1 MWFCDYNAD
10 ASRDNDRNTEPHLIE
25 ILAHCPSPPIC
36 WLLFPYVP
44 LFPDLCSPV
53 HICWQYLQSSI
64 VLFCQDDQAE
74 VSPPDST
81 LSTYHLPFTSVLYW
95 LPWCFPCASG
105 LCFTLSFSDVSFVWK
120 APVRK
125 SCSPCCL
132 FWSLGFKLQAATP
145 LLPKLLILLPQLVQL
160 FLFLLSSSLNYIF
173 KLVLS
178 VCVGVGGGVGVWVCL
193 YLCGVAHTHAMCWAW
208 RSEDNYPNSL
218 LLPFGSWASNSGH
231 QTWLS
236 HLAGP
241 FSGFSSSIPCYQLHC
256 ALARPLCWEF
266 VICHLPLLI
275 QELDAQGFLFFSP
288 VFLFINIWISLLK
301 IF

>member
-132 FWSLGFKLQAATP
+132 FWSLGFKFQAATP

-178 VCVGVGGGVGVWVCL
+178 VCVGVGGGVGVWVCISNNFQGKSNRL
-193 YLCGVAHTHAMCWAW
+193 HKLISKWPFY
-208 RSEDNYPNSL
+208 NSSL
-218 LLPFGSWASNSGH
+218 GQVPLSLSDTIPSLRLPIKNF
-231 QTWLS
+231 L
-236 HLAGP
+236 
-241 FSGFSSSIPCYQLHC
+241 
-256 ALARPLCWEF
+256 R
-266 VICHLPLLI
+266 LPR
-275 QELDAQGFLFFSP
+275 
-288 VFLFINIWISLLK
+288 
-301 IF
+301 

>member
-1 MWFCDYNAD
+1 M
-10 ASRDNDRNTEPHLIE
+10 
-25 ILAHCPSPPIC
+25 
-36 WLLFPYVP
+36 
-44 LFPDLCSPV
+44 
-53 HICWQYLQSSI
+53 
-64 VLFCQDDQAE
+64 
-74 VSPPDST
+74 SPPDST

-132 FWSLGFKLQAATP
+132 FWSLGFKFQAATP

-218 LLPFGSWASNSGH
+218 LLPFGS
-231 QTWLS
+231 
-236 HLAGP
+236 
-241 FSGFSSSIPCYQLHC
+241 
-256 ALARPLCWEF
+256 
-266 VICHLPLLI
+266 
-275 QELDAQGFLFFSP
+275 
-288 VFLFINIWISLLK
+288 
-301 IF
+301 